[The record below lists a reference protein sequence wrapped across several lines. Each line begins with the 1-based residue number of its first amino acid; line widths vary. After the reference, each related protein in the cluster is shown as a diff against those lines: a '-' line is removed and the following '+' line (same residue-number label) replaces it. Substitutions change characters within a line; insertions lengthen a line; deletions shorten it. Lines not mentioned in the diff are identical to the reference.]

1 MAHGEGKKDKKSS
14 KSSSSSAPYI
24 IGSATSGILEIILF
38 HPIDTIAK
46 RLMSNTKPIFVQ
58 GSPLG
63 ENMGRLGEVIFKDA
77 QSKSTFRKWLSLFPG
92 ISFGAAYKILQRTY
106 KFGSQPIL
114 KDYFERR
121 YGEKIVAAF
130 GSKKTGLD
138 MLQAT
143 SGALVGIGE
152 VVLLPLDVLKIKA
165 QTNPEA
171 LKGRGLIDIIV
182 KENVKLYRGILW
194 TAARNAPGSFALF
207 GANSLVYTR
216 VFGIDGPRNAKG
228 YQIFFGSMAGGI
240 ASIVV
245 SSPLDVIKTRIQKR
259 SFDDHRSG
267 MKLVRELIKEE
278 GPFAF
283 FKGLTPKIGL
293 IGPKLVFSFSVA
305 QALITQLEIV
315 WEEKGWNK
323 PSDGHIHIDN
333 NKKSPPPSSPST
345 PSLPSPPSSHD
356 SKSSKH

>member
-1 MAHGEGKKDKKSS
+1 MGHGEGKSKNSG
-14 KSSSSSAPYI
+14 KSSSPYV

-46 RLMSNTKPIFVQ
+46 RLMSNVEPIFVN
-58 GSPLG
+58 GAPLG
-63 ENMGRLGEVIFKDA
+63 ENLGRLSTVIFKDA
-77 QSKSTFRKWLSLFPG
+77 QHKSTFRKWLSLFPG

-106 KFGSQPIL
+106 KFGTQPIL
-114 KDYFERR
+114 KDHFERR
-121 YGEKIVAAF
+121 YGDSFVRVF
-130 GSKKTGLD
+130 GSKKSGLD

-143 SGALVGIGE
+143 SGAIVGVGE

-216 VFGIDGPRNAKG
+216 IFSIDGPRNATG
-228 YQIFFGSMAGGI
+228 FQIFCGSMAGGI
-240 ASIVV
+240 ASIIV

-267 MKLVRELIKEE
+267 FKLVGDLLKKE
-278 GPFAF
+278 GPYAF

-305 QALITQLEIV
+305 QALISHLEIV
-315 WEEKGWNK
+315 WENKGWNTA
-323 PSDGHIHIDN
+323 SNDSGHIKLDN
-333 NKKSPPPSSPST
+333 KSSSPSNPPAS
-345 PSLPSPPSSHD
+345 PSKNEN
-356 SKSSKH
+356 KSSKH